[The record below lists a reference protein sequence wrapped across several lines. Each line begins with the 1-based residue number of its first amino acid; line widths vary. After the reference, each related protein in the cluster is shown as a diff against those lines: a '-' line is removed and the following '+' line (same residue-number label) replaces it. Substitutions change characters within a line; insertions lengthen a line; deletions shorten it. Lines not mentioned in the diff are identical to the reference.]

1 MFEPRHVR
9 LWVDDLRPAPEGY
22 EWVKTTNEAIM
33 RIFWSQLHSQPNCA
47 ACDKKE
53 KCESGEYVIFC
64 DKHDGPSMVIDVL
77 DLDHDAG
84 DYAEDGGDY
93 IKILDFMEQEGIND
107 IPIHLHTMNPVG
119 RENMRRIIRHNGWR
133 EI

>member
-1 MFEPRHVR
+1 MLFEPRHVR
-9 LWVDDLRPAPEGY
+9 LWVDDLRPAPDGY
-22 EWVKTTNEAIM
+22 EWVKTTRDAM
-33 RIFWSQLHSQPNCA
+33 NCILLR
-47 ACDKKE
+47 
-53 KCESGEYVIFC
+53 GTRT
-64 DKHDGPSMVIDVL
+64 VIDVL

-93 IKILDFMEQEGIND
+93 IKILDFMEEHGIND

-119 RENMRRIIRHNGWR
+119 RENMRRIIRHNGWK